1 MKKSKRFYSF
11 ISVMLMT
18 IMLISALS
26 VTGFAAPTSDEA
38 ILTTET
44 TSTAHN
50 DELEVDVKEQS
61 DFSLRVSTRPNL
73 LAYVHH
79 TTPDLKLIFTDVVT
93 GKTTEVALNK
103 DNFISKSESF
113 KLPIDFASED
123 AESKFVVSMKTDD
136 PFLTGLCDDTLV
148 NGTATKN
155 TCRANGDGMEV
166 TITKN
171 GLDLAVFCDRT
182 SEYIV
187 NTIDSEGNKI
197 PNITLRILNSATKA
211 YKEVTSD
218 ENGRVI
224 LNTDEIDGAL
234 LFVCLTEGYK
244 IAEGNGVMSYAVEES
259 AVKST
264 IPVIDIKL
272 NKTEI
277 ANSNIKTGYNIVI
290 ASNSML
296 LFNPTDMIVTLS
308 NDTDEF
314 SFNKLGI
321 GTNSVDLPQGNYK
334 VAVETNG
341 AFDVKHSDSAST
353 DSELKID
360 VTAKATLKISN
371 SKEDC
376 KFNIANISGYE
387 DKDFEGAKD
396 FGVLTGQTVMVRNL
410 LNDTTY
416 TVSIDKEG
424 ITELDLA
431 TGVISATQTSTKGD
445 VKTADYITW
454 VIIFIVLAL
463 IVLITLLVIYLKKN
477 NHLKGKKTHTQ
488 LLSLI
493 LVGVMVMSFAS
504 GQITVFAGAGSAP
517 PRESI
522 PGGSRGTT
530 GNLQAFNNTGA
541 GWSTMIKITLVP
553 NMGME
558 LLTED
563 AEEWQLAQRDKFR
576 YQETEL
582 YLTTDTKTYNR
593 WMNGGD
599 IITIFDDVN
608 GVTGGGVSLGRV
620 WWRGDV
626 VNEAERNARTL
637 PIARSAESMEGWD
650 NEFIKFILPFF
661 HNRDLSK
668 EYGSALNAYMYEH
681 LNINNQNPDKQ
692 DYTQKVFDDYIRYLQ
707 ETVGVSDI
715 AVQKYKDAFKD
726 GKLSILFQSMIG
738 CYIMDGN
745 QGTAY
750 YITTHD
756 AMEVLHYTGK
766 IAFPSREVEI
776 VRNNYNAVSRS
787 GLGCSGSDNNAH
799 CIEFGHLPFS
809 IAKSLIE
816 NYLRTLKPA
825 ADCLPAGD
833 ANPFGGWGFFNLGE
847 GEERILYPSIYGD
860 IIYKIYDNSGNPIDT
875 KVVEVDDYA
884 VADRDDHYI
893 LDIVDNTPDMNI
905 PNTVT
910 IGDTTY
916 VADLEQTVPVTAV
929 INNSEMLKVAD
940 LDPSMI
946 TTVAKNTSG
955 WSYPVLS
962 LFPYVPELLNKL
974 THEGGT
980 PDDIKFTFEVVV
992 RPVPQPANGEDRV
1005 PQWRINK
1012 YWSSII
1018 PMFPTGT
1025 EKASS
1030 ILSLNELTA
1039 DVGHAESSLSSDNG
1053 TAMRLISPLLNNVPF
1068 ISNAKTDVN
1077 VNKIAVKHAKTPKTA
1092 ITMYGDLMAFKE
1104 NGNVDNLTTAAWVNQ
1119 ASTQYGDF
1127 IIDRSEG
1134 SDRVFG
1140 DEYVKKS
1147 AVLDYSFE
1155 PIHMIKHYRGIKR
1168 GHTRFTGCCCTT
1180 VTDDTTYTTT
1190 PATYSLSVL
1199 FNCFNQP
1206 ARASQSFT
1214 DTRNETDGFTEFTQQ
1229 SPKTMRLYA
1238 EVPMLFTDVAHNNS
1252 IRFVTADRATEVQ
1265 PISYHTLQYSTKIVP
1280 TISGIA
1286 ATDSKAKAKLAE
1298 MGLVD
1303 PDFEAQMLNKGSATT
1318 TSYDVQGKLTAKTYA
1333 LDINQSRYKNA
1344 WKSNDYTAQG
1354 VNDEFLA
1361 GFASAQPDGSY
1372 TANIDMTENLKINNQ
1387 SYGNVKNT
1395 VTVKANNVNVKEYK
1409 LIVRA
1414 GEITSIEGHTDWQT
1428 RYPELADVLLNKMK
1442 ANHAGVFSVFNSGDG
1457 DVLDEPEFARLAGML
1472 REDSPS
1478 IAEGKGWY
1486 SEDTTLI
1493 SLYEYTTD
1501 FALVGSQYS
1510 NKIPSSIA
1518 GLESPQNKQLFYN
1531 TAYEGHLTLDFDL
1544 QAVDAR
1550 CKTPLH
1556 YETSSDKWS
1565 NKVYKLYAVPNVSV
1579 QDTTN

>member
-38 ILTTET
+38 TLTTET

-50 DELEVDVKEQS
+50 DELEADVEEQS

-79 TTPDLKLIFTDVVT
+79 TTPDLKLIFTDVAT
-93 GKTTEVALNK
+93 GKSTEVILNK
-103 DNFISKSESF
+103 DNFISNSESF
-113 KLPIDFASED
+113 KLPIDFAAAD
-123 AESKFVVSMKTDD
+123 AETKFIVSMKTDD
-136 PFLTGLCDDTLV
+136 PFLTGLCDDTFIDDV
-148 NGTATKN
+148 VTKN

-166 TITKN
+166 AITKN
-171 GLDLAVFCDRT
+171 GLDLAIFCDRT
-182 SEYIV
+182 SDYIV
-187 NTIDSEGNKI
+187 NTVDSEGNKI
-197 PNITLRILNSATKA
+197 PNIVLRIFNSVTGA
-211 YKEVTSD
+211 YKEVTTD

-224 LNTDEIDGAL
+224 LSTDEIDGAL
-234 LFVCLTEGYK
+234 LFVCSTEGYK
-244 IAEGNGVMSYAVEES
+244 IAEGNGIMSYAVEES

-264 IPVIDIKL
+264 IPVIDIEL
-272 NKTEI
+272 NKVDV
-277 ANSNIKTGYNIVI
+277 ANSNITSGYNIVI

-308 NDTDEF
+308 NDTDEY

-493 LVGVMVMSFAS
+493 LVGVMMMSFAS

-707 ETVGVSDI
+707 ETVGVSDV

-847 GEERILYPSIYGD
+847 GKDVTGGKEPHVYGE
-860 IIYKIYDNSGNPIDT
+860 IHYELYDNSDNYIKTEIREVEDWEFANRANNRLILFQDSDNKNKKMIIPGTIDVDGVSYIAT
-875 KVVEVDDYA
+875 PNQVVPTDVQITDEDKNLVRDPKVTDKG
-884 VADRDDHYI
+884 
-893 LDIVDNTPDMNI
+893 
-905 PNTVT
+905 
-910 IGDTTY
+910 IGE
-916 VADLEQTVPVTAV
+916 A
-929 INNSEMLKVAD
+929 SESV
-940 LDPSMI
+940 
-946 TTVAKNTSG
+946 N
-955 WSYPVLS
+955 
-962 LFPYVPELLNKL
+962 PELATSDWEYPAGRIIKDNPDTIAFL
-974 THEGGT
+974 TPAPESKNA
-980 PDDIKFTFEVVV
+980 PNDLKYIFVVKMKTA
-992 RPVPQPANGEDRV
+992 PQPVNGEDRV

-1018 PMFPTGT
+1018 PMFPAGT
-1025 EKASS
+1025 EKALSV
-1030 ILSLNELTA
+1030 LSLGTLTA
-1039 DVGHAESSLSSDNG
+1039 DKGHARSSLSSDNG
-1053 TAMRLISPLLNNVPF
+1053 TAVRLISPLLTNVPF

-1077 VNKIAVKHAKTPKTA
+1077 VNKVAVKHATNPKTA

-1104 NGNVDNLTTAAWVNQ
+1104 TGNVDNLTTAAWVNQ

-1127 IIDRSEG
+1127 SIDRSEG

-1168 GHTRFTGCCCTT
+1168 GHTRFTGCRC
-1180 VTDDTTYTTT
+1180 
-1190 PATYSLSVL
+1190 TYS
-1199 FNCFNQP
+1199 N
-1206 ARASQSFT
+1206 
-1214 DTRNETDGFTEFTQQ
+1214 
-1229 SPKTMRLYA
+1229 
-1238 EVPMLFTDVAHNNS
+1238 
-1252 IRFVTADRATEVQ
+1252 
-1265 PISYHTLQYSTKIVP
+1265 
-1280 TISGIA
+1280 
-1286 ATDSKAKAKLAE
+1286 
-1298 MGLVD
+1298 
-1303 PDFEAQMLNKGSATT
+1303 
-1318 TSYDVQGKLTAKTYA
+1318 
-1333 LDINQSRYKNA
+1333 
-1344 WKSNDYTAQG
+1344 
-1354 VNDEFLA
+1354 
-1361 GFASAQPDGSY
+1361 
-1372 TANIDMTENLKINNQ
+1372 
-1387 SYGNVKNT
+1387 
-1395 VTVKANNVNVKEYK
+1395 
-1409 LIVRA
+1409 
-1414 GEITSIEGHTDWQT
+1414 
-1428 RYPELADVLLNKMK
+1428 
-1442 ANHAGVFSVFNSGDG
+1442 
-1457 DVLDEPEFARLAGML
+1457 
-1472 REDSPS
+1472 
-1478 IAEGKGWY
+1478 
-1486 SEDTTLI
+1486 
-1493 SLYEYTTD
+1493 
-1501 FALVGSQYS
+1501 
-1510 NKIPSSIA
+1510 
-1518 GLESPQNKQLFYN
+1518 
-1531 TAYEGHLTLDFDL
+1531 
-1544 QAVDAR
+1544 
-1550 CKTPLH
+1550 
-1556 YETSSDKWS
+1556 
-1565 NKVYKLYAVPNVSV
+1565 
-1579 QDTTN
+1579 